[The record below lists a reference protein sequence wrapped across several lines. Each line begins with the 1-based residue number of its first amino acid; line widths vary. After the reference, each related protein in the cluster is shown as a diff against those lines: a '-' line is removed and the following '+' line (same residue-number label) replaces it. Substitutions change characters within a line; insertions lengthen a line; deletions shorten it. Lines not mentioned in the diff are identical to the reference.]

1 MDRFTLEIPILG
13 HIDICCKDIK
23 LAEFAKR
30 QFFVYVNSEKE
41 GIENSNSDY
50 LVQITTQVDF
60 AKCGLDAENGNRS
73 RQFSVQNGEI
83 RYRHIILQRM
93 DNGKIRLAV
102 NGRVKREEDIESCN
116 GYPEYHSMFYDKILF
131 PIFVLYAITNSCFLI
146 HGSLLR
152 LDKKIILICGL
163 DGVGKSTI
171 TSELQRK
178 GAKVLSD
185 NFVLFNGE
193 NAIPLNLT
201 MRLGVT
207 QNTDMKV
214 IYQDE
219 NLKEVVEIYRE
230 DNALKIDSIYL
241 LGISELFSSDV
252 KKINLF
258 NLVLYLNN
266 APEISSANTFIGP
279 FLWNAEMSKTSA
291 EIYKDI
297 TVLQIPL
304 GRLSEGVEV
313 IWNDSKIVG

>member
-1 MDRFTLEIPILG
+1 MDRFTLKIPILG
-13 HIDICCKDIK
+13 LVDICCKDMK

-30 QFFVYVNSEKE
+30 QFFTYVNSKNEE
-41 GIENSNSDY
+41 NANSNSDY

-60 AKCGLDAENGNRS
+60 AKCGLDAKNGNRS

-83 RYRHIILQRM
+83 HYRQIVLQRM
-93 DNGKIRLAV
+93 DDGKIRI
-102 NGRVKREEDIESCN
+102 NIKGRVKREEDIKSCN
-116 GYPEYHSMFYDKILF
+116 GYAEYHSMFYDKILF
-131 PIFVLYAITNSCFLI
+131 PIFVLYAITSSCFLI

-152 LDKKIILICGL
+152 LDDKIILICGL

-185 NFVLFNGE
+185 NFVLFNGKD
-193 NAIPLNLT
+193 AIPLNLT

-219 NLKEVVEIYRE
+219 NLKEAVEIYKE
-230 DNALKIDSIYL
+230 NNALVIDRIYL
-241 LGISELFSSDV
+241 LGISEFFSAD
-252 KKINLF
+252 KKEMNLL

-266 APEISSANTFIGP
+266 APEISSANAFVGP
-279 FLWNAEMSKTSA
+279 FLWNAEMCMADVDIDKN
-291 EIYKDI
+291 I
-297 TVLQIPL
+297 TVLQIPF
-304 GRLSEGVEV
+304 GRLSDGVEV